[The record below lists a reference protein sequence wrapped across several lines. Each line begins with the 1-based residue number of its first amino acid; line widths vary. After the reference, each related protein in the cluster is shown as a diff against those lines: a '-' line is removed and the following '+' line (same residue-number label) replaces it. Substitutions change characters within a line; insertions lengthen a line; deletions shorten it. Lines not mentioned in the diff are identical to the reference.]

1 VVALASAWFC
11 PLFMDVLPF
20 PSATRRPS
28 LRVDQKK
35 ERNGRSCELY
45 TPPTCSTTPGCAVCG
60 CLSLLWRLYCSIL
73 VLESI
78 DRSSLI
84 SFTVVCRAAC
94 FFSIKKPITVRLIHQ
109 CDEMIDVSS
118 CYGSQTAAFVL
129 VTKASL
135 RRLNSKN
142 TSASYQLRPS

>member
-1 VVALASAWFC
+1 
-11 PLFMDVLPF
+11 MDVLPF

-45 TPPTCSTTPGCAVCG
+45 TPPTCSTTLGCAVCG

-78 DRSSLI
+78 DRGCKELLYILVVQFCCGLVVSEQTTLSCSVRSI
-84 SFTVVCRAAC
+84 SVTLHLMHYLDTHTLMHVLATQAMIFDSHSRLRLPLFA
-94 FFSIKKPITVRLIHQ
+94 LIHETQ
-109 CDEMIDVSS
+109 D
-118 CYGSQTAAFVL
+118 A
-129 VTKASL
+129 
-135 RRLNSKN
+135 
-142 TSASYQLRPS
+142 TSEGI